1 MFYFPYANAKSH
13 AKVRRDQLI
22 VYQIKPELIN
32 EDWSYIRR
40 QTRNETLDG
49 PILEVDE
56 FDFL

>member
-1 MFYFPYANAKSH
+1 M
-13 AKVRRDQLI
+13 RRDQLI